1 MNSYQPQEW
10 QPEETGPGP
19 QPSLPPAIKILLIL
33 NSSIFVLQL
42 LLGAF
47 SEISLVRIGG
57 LSPTMVANGA
67 IWQLAT
73 YMFLHGDFLHILLNM
88 LVLWMFGRDLEFG
101 WGTKEFVRYYFVC
114 GVGAAIFSLVFLW
127 NSPNVIIGASGA
139 IFGILLA
146 YAMAFP
152 NREIIFII
160 FPIKAKYLVL
170 FLGGAT
176 LITTI
181 TSAKTGVT
189 DGVAHLTHLG
199 GLAVGFFYLKF
210 SDTRFRFPRPLAWV
224 GRWRAQRK
232 GRELRRRFDEHRELM
247 EEVDRILDR
256 INQVGFE
263 GLTPKER
270 DVLDRASKQLSTDP
284 HK

>member
-1 MNSYQPQEW
+1 MSSYRPQEW
-10 QPEETGPGP
+10 QPEETAPAP
-19 QPSLPPAIKILLIL
+19 QMSMPPAIKVLLIL
-33 NSSIFVLQL
+33 NGSVFALQV

-47 SEISLVRIGG
+47 TNFSFVRYGG
-57 LSPTMVANGA
+57 LSPLMVANGA
-67 IWQLAT
+67 VWQLVT

-88 LVLWMFGRDLEFG
+88 LALWMFGRDLEYG
-101 WGTKEFVRYYFVC
+101 WGTKEFIRYYFVC

-127 NSPNVIIGASGA
+127 NSPSVIIGASGA
-139 IFGILLA
+139 VFGVLLA
-146 YAMAFP
+146 YAMAYP

-199 GLAVGFFYLKF
+199 GLAIGFFYLKF
-210 SDTRFRFPRPLAWV
+210 SDTRFLFPRPLAWL

-256 INQVGFE
+256 INQVGYE
-263 GLTPKER
+263 GLTPEER
-270 DVLDRASKQLSTDP
+270 DSLERASKRLSTEP
-284 HK
+284 QK